1 MSLFPALAQNSQKAY
16 NCRMARKS
24 KAELAWE
31 AELEKRFLAAYD
43 ENADALY
50 RHALVR
56 VRESD
61 RAKDIVQETFTKTWD
76 YLSKGKEVEYLRAFL
91 YRVCDN
97 LIIDQARRKKSSSLD
112 VLVDED
118 GFEVADESIREPL
131 DTPAIKRA
139 IASLGELD
147 EMYRVVVTMRYLD
160 GLSPKEI
167 SVALSLSENVV
178 SVRIHRGIERLKQV
192 INTPPKSA

>member
-1 MSLFPALAQNSQKAY
+1 
-16 NCRMARKS
+16 MARKS
-24 KAELAWE
+24 AKEIVWE
-31 AELEKRFLAAYD
+31 RELEQRFLTAYD

-50 RHALVR
+50 RHALLR

-76 YLSKGKEVEYLRAFL
+76 YLAKGKEVEYLRAFL

-118 GFEVADESIREPL
+118 GFEVVDESIREPL

-139 IASLGELD
+139 LESLSDLD
-147 EMYRVVVTMRYLD
+147 EMYRVVVTMRYMD

-167 SVALSLSENVV
+167 AVALSLSENVV
-178 SVRIHRGIERLKQV
+178 SVRIHRGVERLRKTMGSAESPHKLSKQ
-192 INTPPKSA
+192 